1 MKKKIICI
9 TLAVVMSV
17 FACYF
22 VGTIVVK
29 ADEMPSIETIFNA
42 TNTYNL
48 NGSVTKET
56 SFEKFHEEKGYDN
69 PQYKFNFDMYSK
81 NNNQTTA
88 YPYVTVFTH
97 GYRSS
102 ARDWMNNVEYIQ
114 QRSKSDITYNEHSMV
129 NKVVAPY
136 VIGVESFWS
145 LSAITLS

>member
-17 FACYF
+17 FACFF

-29 ADEMPSIETIFNA
+29 ADEMPSIEMIFNA
-42 TNTYNL
+42 TNTYKL

-56 SFEKFHEEKGYDN
+56 SFEKYHEEKGYDN
-69 PQYKFNFDMYSK
+69 PQYEFNFDMSSK

-97 GYRSS
+97 GY
-102 ARDWMNNVEYIQ
+102 
-114 QRSKSDITYNEHSMV
+114 
-129 NKVVAPY
+129 
-136 VIGVESFWS
+136 
-145 LSAITLS
+145 

>member
-69 PQYKFNFDMYSK
+69 PQYEFNFDMYSK
-81 NNNQTTA
+81 NNNQTPSF
-88 YPYVTVFTH
+88 PYVTVFTH

-136 VIGVESFWS
+136 VIGAESFWS
-145 LSAITLS
+145 L

>member
-42 TNTYNL
+42 TNTYSL
-48 NGSVTKET
+48 EGTVTKEIRYA
-56 SFEKFHEEKGYDN
+56 KYHDEKGYDN
-69 PQYKFNFDMYSK
+69 PQYEFNFDMYSK

-136 VIGVESFWS
+136 VIGAESFWS
-145 LSAITLS
+145 L

>member
-56 SFEKFHEEKGYDN
+56 SFEKYHEEKGYDN
-69 PQYKFNFDMYSK
+69 PQYEFNFDMYSK
-81 NNNQTTA
+81 NNNQTTSF
-88 YPYVTVFTH
+88 PYVTVFTH

-136 VIGVESFWS
+136 VIGAESFWS
-145 LSAITLS
+145 L

>member
-1 MKKKIICI
+1 
-9 TLAVVMSV
+9 MSV

-29 ADEMPSIETIFNA
+29 ADGMPSIETIFNA
-42 TNTYNL
+42 TNTYSL
-48 NGSVTKET
+48 EGTVTKEIRYA
-56 SFEKFHEEKGYDN
+56 KYHGEKGYDN
-69 PQYKFNFDMYSK
+69 PQYEFNFDMSSK

-114 QRSKSDITYNEHSMV
+114 QRSKSDITYNEHLMV

-145 LSAITLS
+145 LSAITWS

>member
-1 MKKKIICI
+1 MKKKTICI
-9 TLAVVMSV
+9 KLAVVMSV

-29 ADEMPSIETIFNA
+29 VDEMPSIETIFNA

-56 SFEKFHEEKGYDN
+56 SFEKYHEEKGYDN
-69 PQYKFNFDMYSK
+69 PQYEFNFDMYSK

-97 GYRSS
+97 GYRFS
-102 ARDWMNNVEYIQ
+102 ARDWMNNMEYIQ

-136 VIGVESFWS
+136 VIGAESFWS
-145 LSAITLS
+145 LSAITWS

>member
-56 SFEKFHEEKGYDN
+56 SFEKYHEEKGYDN
-69 PQYKFNFDMYSK
+69 PQYEFNFDMYSK

-136 VIGVESFWS
+136 VIGTESFWS
-145 LSAITLS
+145 L

>member
-48 NGSVTKET
+48 NGSVTKEIRYA
-56 SFEKFHEEKGYDN
+56 KYHEEKGYDN
-69 PQYKFNFDMYSK
+69 PQYEFNFDMYSK

-114 QRSKSDITYNEHSMV
+114 QRSKSDITYNEHLMV

-136 VIGVESFWS
+136 VIGAESFWS
-145 LSAITLS
+145 L